1 MAKLIF
7 LTSLVLASFNNLEAH
22 ELNPARLT
30 LDEVETNSF
39 EVVWRF
45 PSNVLTKPGSVVYP
59 SNCQETVNSLPEIEG
74 KYQVTTSRLI
84 CESDLRNQELV
95 VKGLTRMTDALI
107 SIQFF
112 DGGQFEGLVSVNNPK
127 MTIPGESNLYP
138 TNYFW
143 LGVEHLLSGIDHLI
157 FVLGLIFIVVGFKT
171 LIKTITAFTIAH
183 SITLALSVTNTFQLP
198 QSSAEAL
205 IALTLIYLAIEVG
218 ENKKYQR
225 TPWLLAFGFGLLHG
239 FGFAGAL
246 SEIGFSDSSLV
257 YSLLFF
263 NLGIEAGQLLVLPF
277 FVLIVWLFN
286 RVKITN
292 FIYQFSSYLIGGIAF
307 FWLIER
313 ITKIVI

>member
-1 MAKLIF
+1 MAKLIL
-7 LTSLVLASFNNLEAH
+7 LTSLILASFNNLEAH

-74 KYQVTTSRLI
+74 KYQVTTSTLV

-127 MTIPGESNLYP
+127 MTIHGESNLYP

-246 SEIGFSDSSLV
+246 SEIGFSDSSLLF
-257 YSLLFF
+257 SLLFF
-263 NLGIEAGQLLVLPF
+263 NLGIEAGQLLS
-277 FVLIVWLFN
+277 LIH
-286 RVKITN
+286 I
-292 FIYQFSSYLIGGIAF
+292 
-307 FWLIER
+307 
-313 ITKIVI
+313 

>member
-7 LTSLVLASFNNLEAH
+7 LTSLILASFNNLEAH

-74 KYQVTTSRLI
+74 KYQVTTSTLV

-183 SITLALSVTNTFQLP
+183 SITLA
-198 QSSAEAL
+198 
-205 IALTLIYLAIEVG
+205 
-218 ENKKYQR
+218 
-225 TPWLLAFGFGLLHG
+225 
-239 FGFAGAL
+239 
-246 SEIGFSDSSLV
+246 
-257 YSLLFF
+257 
-263 NLGIEAGQLLVLPF
+263 
-277 FVLIVWLFN
+277 
-286 RVKITN
+286 
-292 FIYQFSSYLIGGIAF
+292 
-307 FWLIER
+307 
-313 ITKIVI
+313 